1 MQFIVVRGRISD
13 VVGKKRFLPIKYYF
27 VIFCSKYIANI
38 GSQEVNTLPNIKSA
52 IKRVKV
58 SETKTLKNTIRKSA
72 LKTSIKKCK
81 EAIAKTEDTAS
92 EAYKSATKAL
102 DKAASKNILHKN
114 TAARRKSRLAK
125 ALNAVASK

>member
-1 MQFIVVRGRISD
+1 
-13 VVGKKRFLPIKYYF
+13 
-27 VIFCSKYIANI
+27 
-38 GSQEVNTLPNIKSA
+38 VNTLPNIKSA